1 MDLLTIISNTL
12 GELIAPTT
20 AALNRTPIVGLE

>member
-20 AALNRTPIVGLE
+20 AVNRTPIVGLE